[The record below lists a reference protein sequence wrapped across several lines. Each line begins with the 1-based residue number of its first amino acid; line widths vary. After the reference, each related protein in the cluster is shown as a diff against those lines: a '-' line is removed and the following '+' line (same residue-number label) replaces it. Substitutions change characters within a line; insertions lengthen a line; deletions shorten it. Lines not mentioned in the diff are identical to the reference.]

1 MGQSVAV
8 CVQIGEYESDRVAL
22 RQGNAI
28 LTYRELNRRAG
39 LMAAHLLQSGAR
51 PSTAIGVCLERSFD
65 WVVATLAI
73 MRIGAAYVP
82 MDISWPDERLR
93 YVAADSGAT
102 HVVADAELLHRLD
115 VAAVGV
121 NPKIVSR
128 PNAMAFPFKGTDVSP
143 ECLAYIIYTSGSSGF
158 PKGVEITQGNLTH
171 LVKWHRRAFNITH
184 SDRASH
190 LTSLGFDAAGW
201 EVWPYLAA
209 GASISLVDDITRI
222 SPELL
227 QRWIIAEHIT
237 VGFVPTAL
245 AASLVDMPWPEKT
258 DLRVLLT
265 GGDTLHKRPKA
276 GLPFAL
282 INNYGPTECT
292 VVATS
297 GLVEPGLD
305 STPTIGRP
313 IDGTH
318 IYILDEDA
326 VPVPEGEAGEIWIG
340 GRGVGRGYRNLP
352 QLTAQSFVPDPF
364 SRHPGSRMYRSGD
377 RGVIL
382 ADGQIDFRGRMD
394 LQENI
399 RGQRVELEEV
409 GSVLCRHPKVNFAAA
424 AVLPN
429 ESGEKRLVAYVMPAD
444 KEEPT
449 STELHEFLSRCLP
462 SFMIPAAFV
471 RMRTVPLSHNGKFD
485 RSALKPPAEDNLLP
499 AAMSQEAPR
508 SPIAEVLL
516 GIVRELLKSDA
527 VGMED
532 DFFLAGG
539 HSLSGT
545 QLILRVRARFHV
557 DLMLRHLFEARTVER
572 LALAVERLLI
582 VEVDAMTEEEA
593 LREVGRSL

>member
-1 MGQSVAV
+1 MSQSVAV

-22 RQGNAI
+22 RHGNAI

-39 LMAAHLLQSGAR
+39 LMAAYLLQSGAR

-73 MRIGAAYVP
+73 MRVGAAYVP
-82 MDISWPDERLR
+82 MDVSWPDERLR

-102 HVVADAELLHRLD
+102 HVVAQAELLHRLD

-121 NPKIVSR
+121 NPKIVGR
-128 PNAMAFPFKGTDVSP
+128 PNASAVPFKGIEVSP
-143 ECLAYIIYTSGSSGF
+143 ESLAYIIYTSGSSGF

-171 LVKWHRRAFNITH
+171 LVKWHRKAFNITH
-184 SDRASH
+184 SDHASH

-209 GASISLVDDITRI
+209 GASVSLADDITRI

-227 QRWIIAEHIT
+227 QQWMIAEHIT

-258 DLRVLLT
+258 ALRILLT
-265 GGDTLHKRPKA
+265 GGDKLHTRPKP
-276 GLPFAL
+276 GLPFSL
-282 INNYGPTECT
+282 VNNYGPTECS

-297 GLVEPGLD
+297 GVVEPGLD
-305 STPTIGRP
+305 STPTIGKP

-318 IYILDEDA
+318 IYVLDEHG
-326 VPVPEGEAGEIWIG
+326 VPVPKGEAGEICIG
-340 GRGVGRGYRNLP
+340 GGGVGRGYRNLP

-364 SRHPGSRMYRSGD
+364 SKGPGGRMYRSGD
-377 RGVIL
+377 RGALL

-399 RGQRVELEEV
+399 RGQRVELEEI
-409 GSVLCRHPKVNFAAA
+409 GSVLCRHPKVIFAAA
-424 AVLPN
+424 AVLPD

-449 STELHEFLSRCLP
+449 SNELQEFLSRCLP
-462 SFMIPAAFV
+462 SFMVPTAFV
-471 RMRTVPLSHNGKFD
+471 RMHAIPLSHNGKFD
-485 RSALKPPAEDNLLP
+485 RSALKPPAADNLLP
-499 AAMSQEAPR
+499 AAVLEAPR

-516 GIVRELLKSDA
+516 RIVRELLKSDA

-572 LALAVERLLI
+572 LALTVERLLI
-582 VEVDAMTEEEA
+582 AEVDAMTEEEA
-593 LREVGRSL
+593 LREVGRSI